1 MSVSLN
7 RAWISAVPEP
17 KALEEKT
24 NNSGQ
29 TMPGALEFLLAF
41 FFHKGKFKV
50 DCCKT
55 MQNVRLW
62 GLGLFNPHVCFSV
75 LFLEQFEFKML
86 YQKEFI
92 SKMSNYFIS
101 EVLTV
106 KRSAFKKQSKLH

>member
-1 MSVSLN
+1 MSVSPN
-7 RAWISAVPEP
+7 RVWISAVAEP

-41 FFHKGKFKV
+41 FHKGKFKA
-50 DCCKT
+50 DSCKT

-75 LFLEQFEFKML
+75 LFLE
-86 YQKEFI
+86 
-92 SKMSNYFIS
+92 
-101 EVLTV
+101 
-106 KRSAFKKQSKLH
+106 